1 MSDRSDRFASLSEPH
16 KRGQAA
22 EAIVK
27 SEFVSRGIPVLTPAY
42 DNEPYDLVVE
52 VEGAF
57 HRIQVKTAFEATTSG
72 AVRFRT
78 RSTRTK
84 SSGYDR
90 EGYEGTVDFFAV
102 YAPACDETYLV
113 PIEEVGKTQMS
124 IRYERSK
131 NGNVENT
138 NWHEEYLFDE
148 VLVSLCSDPTT

>member
-1 MSDRSDRFASLSEPH
+1 MPERSDRFASLEEPH

-27 SEFVSRGIPVLTPAY
+27 SEFVSRGIPVLTPTY
-42 DNEPYDLVVE
+42 DNEPYDIVVE
-52 VEGAF
+52 VDDSF

-84 SSGYDR
+84 SSGYER
-90 EGYEGTVDFFAV
+90 EGYEDAVDFFAV

-113 PIEEVGKTQMS
+113 PIEETGKTQMT
-124 IRYERSK
+124 IRHEPSK

-138 NWHEEYLFDE
+138 NWHEDFLIDG
-148 VLVSLCSDPTT
+148 VLSSLCSDPTI

>member
-52 VEGAF
+52 VEGSF
-57 HRIQVKTAFEATTSG
+57 HRVQVKTAFEATTSG

-90 EGYEGTVDFFAV
+90 EGYEGAVDFFAV

-113 PIEEVGKTQMS
+113 PIEETGKTQMS
-124 IRYERSK
+124 IRYERAK
-131 NGNVENT
+131 NGNVQNT
-138 NWHEEYLFDE
+138 NWHEEYLIDE

>member
-27 SEFVSRGIPVLTPAY
+27 SEFVSRGIPVLIPAY

-52 VEGAF
+52 VEGSF
-57 HRIQVKTAFEATTSG
+57 HRVQVKTAFEATTSG

-90 EGYEGTVDFFAV
+90 EGYEGAVDFFAV

-113 PIEEVGKTQMS
+113 PIEETGKTQMS
-124 IRYERSK
+124 IRYERAK
-131 NGNVENT
+131 NGNVQNT
-138 NWHEEYLFDE
+138 NWHEEYLIDE